1 MPLERPRLP
10 SPPTDSSIKD
20 SSAPS
25 VAVPYQSGSTPL
37 SSTSSVRPQDNI
49 SDDDE
54 RQFVPFGSRP
64 PPGKSETPPVTK
76 SLPRA
81 AQDNDGIKEKLPPT
95 ADSYGDPYAQAR
107 REGNTDYIDVAAAAK
122 AAADSADRA
131 VAAARAAAELARKH
145 MDSGVREPRLT
156 AEDSSDT
163 DLDSDNDDGGNVNVP
178 VKAEAS
184 HSRPVGERKPA
195 VAFDSDSD
203 GEEYDVP
210 RGRGAGGTKGKP
222 PVKRYNQSD
231 TQGAY
236 DNPMFPSGVTKLE
249 FGRSEAPSKLSF
261 DDRSRES
268 EDSVFFKSARTRKQE
283 HENRTYGGDSTS
295 GKYGDDADEPHE
307 LKWHSK
313 EEHERYDIF
322 DINRE
327 EPANPY
333 SAFNSNDYN
342 FGKSSVEVVEDDDD
356 AKSGNKYPSFDNPYA
371 GDTWKAKPGAKN
383 RESSPLFDEEGS
395 VGRSRGPSRLGSI
408 PPRSAYDDQYD
419 ASPVSSPPKSGFD
432 DFSSSAKTGFGSWA
446 HRGPPPSVLPP
457 VRQNWPTEDS
467 PSLKDVT
474 SAEDRATDP
483 TQSTPKLSAGE
494 DLIARF
500 EALKAKG

>member
-10 SPPTDSSIKD
+10 SAPTDLSIKD
-20 SSAPS
+20 SPAPS
-25 VAVPYQSGSTPL
+25 VSVPFQSGSTLL
-37 SSTSSVRPQDNI
+37 SPTSGVPPQDI
-49 SDDDE
+49 LREDDE

-64 PPGKSETPPVTK
+64 PPGKFETPPLTK
-76 SLPRA
+76 PLPHA
-81 AQDNDGIKEKLPPT
+81 AQDNDRIKEKLPPP
-95 ADSYGDPYAQAR
+95 ADAYEDPYAQAR

-145 MDSGVREPRLT
+145 MDPGVREPKIIT
-156 AEDSSDT
+156 EEDSSDT

-184 HSRPVGERKPA
+184 RSRPVAERKPA

-222 PVKRYNQSD
+222 PVKRYNQID

-236 DNPMFPSGVTKLE
+236 DNPTKLE

-261 DDRSRES
+261 DDGSREN
-268 EDSVFFKSARTRKQE
+268 EDSVFLKSARTRKQE
-283 HENRTYGGDSTS
+283 RENRTYGGDSTS
-295 GKYGDDADEPHE
+295 GKYGDEAGESHE
-307 LKWHSK
+307 LKWHSR
-313 EEHERYDIF
+313 EEQERYDIF

-333 SAFNSNDYN
+333 SAYNSTDYN
-342 FGKSSVEVVEDDDD
+342 FGKSTVDVVDDDDD

-371 GDTWKAKPGAKN
+371 GETWKAKPGPKS
-383 RESSPLFDEEGS
+383 REGSPLFDEEGS
-395 VGRSRGPSRLGSI
+395 VGRSRGPSRLGFI

-446 HRGPPPSVLPP
+446 QRGPPTSNLPP
-457 VRQNWPTEDS
+457 IRQNRSTEDS
-467 PSLKDVT
+467 PSLKDFM
-474 SAEDRATDP
+474 SAEDRAPDP
-483 TQSTPKLSAGE
+483 TQSTPKLSASE

-500 EALKAKG
+500 EALKSKG